1 MKVSIPANDLL
12 LDWLMEQAPPRT
24 RRIRAQRRIPPQDI
38 RCHHDLVDRLEA
50 AGAGLPDVHVRWVV
64 GLPALVHPN
73 NVIFAIAAGTAWF
86 AMRLPAVGRAAVVRT
101 EWGLRGLGQDWI
113 DIDPWLTNM
122 ESHEATARLRGWV
135 RASYAYAGEVGPT
148 IRPRVA
154 RGKGA

>member
-86 AMRLPAVGRAAVVRT
+86 AVRLPRERF
-101 EWGLRGLGQDWI
+101 
-113 DIDPWLTNM
+113 
-122 ESHEATARLRGWV
+122 TARR
-135 RASYAYAGEVGPT
+135 R
-148 IRPRVA
+148 
-154 RGKGA
+154 